1 MHDGQIYFGKCKREI
16 NFSLFAQS
24 RASKIS
30 DCRREI
36 KELTE
41 GMCNVTY
48 HIVFDDDSE
57 SILKIAAEDTT
68 GNTSNE
74 INLMKAEVSVMRLV
88 SENCS
93 FKVADIQY
101 YDCSKDEKRYNSLF
115 DFAKT
120 MLTNLISDAQKKS
133 IDIGCD
139 VQRLVEQLDSEKNIF
154 DSVELATL
162 VHWDMW
168 EGNGCSDWYN
178 RYSGCSTWNVIR
190 LNLNDV

>member
-1 MHDGQIYFGKCKREI
+1 MKRIQQFPICREQK
-16 NFSLFAQS
+16 LP
-24 RASKIS
+24 
-30 DCRREI
+30 DCRGEI

-115 DFAKT
+115 DFVKT

-139 VQRLVEQLDSEKNIF
+139 AQRLVEQLDSEKNIF

-162 VHWDMW
+162 VHWDM
-168 EGNGCSDWYN
+168 
-178 RYSGCSTWNVIR
+178 
-190 LNLNDV
+190 LNNL

>member
-1 MHDGQIYFGKCKREI
+1 MLAITAQIKRLSF
-16 NFSLFAQS
+16 NGLN
-24 RASKIS
+24 RRKLP
-30 DCRREI
+30 DCRGEI

-101 YDCSKDEKRYNSLF
+101 YDCSKTVCNGDYFLCKNCRVIIIFLLKINCLKMILQCQIAKLVRY
-115 DFAKT
+115 A
-120 MLTNLISDAQKKS
+120 IA
-133 IDIGCD
+133 
-139 VQRLVEQLDSEKNIF
+139 
-154 DSVELATL
+154 
-162 VHWDMW
+162 
-168 EGNGCSDWYN
+168 
-178 RYSGCSTWNVIR
+178 
-190 LNLNDV
+190 